1 MQFEQLLRDWTAV
14 NSIGATPPVDI
25 VPALNWVPERF
36 LGNWKSRARVVHDS
50 MRDLYD
56 GLHEVV
62 HRRRQRIGSVNSIV
76 DRILD
81 QNEKNAST
89 FHEISNLAGVTIKGG
104 SDTSAT
110 VLANF
115 VLAMVLHPDVQKK
128 AQAEI
133 DREVP
138 SDRIPDISDVGRLPY
153 VMSIIKEVQRWRPLG
168 GVGIPHQLSEGQ
180 HLRAYFCFF
189 ELWNLKATDVWLD
202 DQLLPKGSTLLLNV
216 WSLTHDEKRYP
227 NPDKFDPDR
236 FQGWTAF
243 STDYANVA
251 DPEKRDHYAYGK
263 LARSLETYLLIA
275 DFSRREWSK
284 NLPWHTSC

>member
-1 MQFEQLLRDWTAV
+1 
-14 NSIGATPPVDI
+14 
-25 VPALNWVPERF
+25 
-36 LGNWKSRARVVHDS
+36 

-81 QNEKNAST
+81 QNEKNALT

-180 HLRAYFCFF
+180 HLHAYFLFF
-189 ELWNLKATDVWLD
+189 
-202 DQLLPKGSTLLLNV
+202 
-216 WSLTHDEKRYP
+216 
-227 NPDKFDPDR
+227 
-236 FQGWTAF
+236 
-243 STDYANVA
+243 
-251 DPEKRDHYAYGK
+251 
-263 LARSLETYLLIA
+263 
-275 DFSRREWSK
+275 
-284 NLPWHTSC
+284 